1 MIDWDPGFWWGNS
14 SWGDKDG
21 AAYEIQVSRDPYRCS
36 TAERTHETRSW
47 RFTAEHNTE
56 RGRAFRPRLGI
67 VLQHTNTDVAL
78 SLVTEIGASA
88 FLWQGIAAGDD
99 DLAGVQRRE
108 PKVRRALSVS
118 SGAHRVKHS
127 SHLNSELD
135 LCFSKCSYHLCCVL
149 VMDIVYIWKQKNT
162 NNLKISEKQK
172 NSQFTYYLRIH
183 LQNTVSHTKK
193 MKFKMLWCTGS

>member
-67 VLQHTNTDVAL
+67 VLQHTNTDVAR

-88 FLWQGIAAGDD
+88 FLCREDRGRNEMLAAGDD

-108 PKVRRALSVS
+108 PKVRRTLSVS
-118 SGAHRVKHS
+118 SGAYGVKHG

-193 MKFKMLWCTGS
+193 NEI